1 MNIPRTIV
9 SLGLAAVF
17 AGSAAGPAHGASPA
31 GKSLAS
37 GGNIT
42 VNAEELRAFVR
53 RERSADVSKLP
64 VAERRA
70 ELTKL
75 VVRKALADEG
85 KRAGLLNDPG
95 IATALL
101 QWKARTYPDYY
112 WKKVVD
118 AKVKVSD
125 AEVRAL
131 LNPRDTYWLG
141 AILKDMS
148 PEGEAEIRQVYEA
161 LRGGADFA
169 ETARKHSQGLSASKG
184 GDMGWTTL
192 PSDRVPEKESEVVR
206 KTPVGGFTAPM
217 TTDVGWVIFQVR
229 DIRTAEQEFKEGQ
242 AEARAALR
250 QKRIDIQRAIHL
262 ENLRQAAT
270 IMYAPEG
277 STKGPAAWV
286 NGFAIFD
293 TAPAAESEATQH
305 EKLSFTR
312 ITTKKI
318 DLEKFID
325 AYLVVR
331 ATEEAG
337 LDRDPELAIGLE
349 LERMEVL
356 FQMYLRRQAESGI
369 SISEED
375 LRAEYRRYYVPDVF
389 ELQVVLS
396 ANPALIAEA
405 LSRLKAGED
414 FGAVTERYSDHWMAK
429 KKGMLGEGNIV
440 DYPADM
446 QKIIR
451 GLPVNGVSDVLHLGN
466 NYALVK
472 VLSKRTVEVP
482 PFEQVADQIRS
493 RLVLRRRADLI
504 EAFVGKRRAELK
516 ISIDEKRLEKL

>member
-1 MNIPRTIV
+1 MNIPRTII
-9 SLGLAAVF
+9 SLGLAVVF
-17 AGSAAGPAHGASPA
+17 AGSAAGSAHGASPA
-31 GKSLAS
+31 GKNLAT

-42 VNAEELRAFVR
+42 VNAGELRAFVR

-75 VVRKALADEG
+75 VVRKALAEEG
-85 KRAGLLNDPG
+85 KRTGLLNDPE

-125 AEVRAL
+125 DEVRAL

-148 PEGEAEIRQVYEA
+148 PEGEAEIRQVYET

-169 ETARKHSQGLSASKG
+169 ETAMKHSQGLSASKG

-192 PSDRVPEKESEVVR
+192 PSDRVPETESAVVR

-217 TTDVGWVIFQVR
+217 ATDVGWVIFQVR
-229 DIRTAEQEFKEGQ
+229 EIRTAEQEFKEGQ

-293 TAPAAESEATQH
+293 AAPAAEATQH
-305 EKLSFTR
+305 EKLSFSR

-325 AYLVVR
+325 AYLIVR

-337 LDRDPELAIGLE
+337 LDRDPELANGLE

-356 FQMYLRRQAESGI
+356 FQIYLRRQAESGM

-375 LRAEYRRYYVPDVF
+375 VRAEYRRYYVPDVF
-389 ELQVVLS
+389 ELQVVMS
-396 ANPALIAEA
+396 AKPALIAEA
-405 LSRLKAGED
+405 LGRIKAGED

-446 QKIIR
+446 QKVIR
-451 GLPVNGVSDVLHLGN
+451 GLPVNGVSDVLQLGN

-516 ISIDEKRLEKL
+516 ISIDEKQLEKL